1 MKLLYSTCIIIIATM
16 TSICV
21 EKMIDLHSD
30 NEHCD
35 LESSG
40 TFNIPYT

>member
-1 MKLLYSTCIIIIATM
+1 M
-16 TSICV
+16 TSICI
-21 EKMIDLHSD
+21 EKMNTIVDLHSD